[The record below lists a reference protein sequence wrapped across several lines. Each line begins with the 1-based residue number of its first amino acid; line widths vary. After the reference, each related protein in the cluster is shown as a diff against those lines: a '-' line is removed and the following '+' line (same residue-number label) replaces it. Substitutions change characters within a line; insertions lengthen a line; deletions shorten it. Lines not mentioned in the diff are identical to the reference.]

1 VREEWV
7 EWCSGFTFVLLRG
20 WQGFVCLC
28 HMSMTFSAFCLIRL
42 CFRTSLTHTSVI
54 PFQIRTGEES
64 DERGHIVVREFED
77 FVWLDHCLKTQND
90 ISGVIVRLAYL
101 ILLPYTVLFQA
112 CLMFY

>member
-1 VREEWV
+1 M

-20 WQGFVCLC
+20 WQGFVCLR
-28 HMSMTFSAFCLIRL
+28 HMPMTFSAFGLIRL

-54 PFQIRTGEES
+54 SFQIRTGEES

-101 ILLPYTVLFQA
+101 IIV
-112 CLMFY
+112 